1 VQFEELIPRI
11 ALGFRADWISL
22 SLDER
27 CPLEYKLKMQTVVE
41 TPSYIRAAEA
51 IFSETEREAIV
62 AMVAADPE
70 CGELIQGTGG
80 FRKVR
85 VGRSGMGK
93 RGGARV
99 IYILRNE
106 AFPVFLITIYPKNK
120 KDNLTKEERNA
131 LAKRA
136 NEIFAKYKR

>member
-1 VQFEELIPRI
+1 
-11 ALGFRADWISL
+11 
-22 SLDER
+22 
-27 CPLEYKLKMQTVVE
+27 MQTVVE
-41 TPSYIRAAEA
+41 TPGYLKAAET
-51 IFSETEREAIV
+51 IFSEAERAGIV

-70 CGELIQGTGG
+70 CGEVMQGTGG

-99 IYILRNE
+99 VYILRNE
-106 AFPVFLITIYPKNK
+106 AFPIFLITAYAKNE
-120 KDNLTKEERNA
+120 KDNLTKKERNE

-136 NEIFAKYKR
+136 DEIFAKYRS

>member
-1 VQFEELIPRI
+1 
-11 ALGFRADWISL
+11 
-22 SLDER
+22 
-27 CPLEYKLKMQTVVE
+27 MQTVVE
-41 TPSYIRAAEA
+41 TPSYLKAAEK
-51 IFSETEREAIV
+51 IFSEPEREDIV

-70 CGELIQGTGG
+70 CGDLIQGTGG

-85 VGRSGMGK
+85 VGRAGIGK

-106 AFPVFLITIYPKNK
+106 EFPIFLVAAYPKNEK
-120 KDNLTKEERNA
+120 ENLTKKERNE

-136 NEIFAKYKR
+136 DEIFARFRR